1 MRLID
6 ADALMEDKIWLFGAF
21 VGDEYSMGYM
31 EALDKLEEVINKQP
45 TVEPV
50 RGECFNCSRRSWYQ
64 RGFGD
69 AMLSANKWIPCS
81 ERLPE
86 KAGKYLVT
94 IIESGSVHTS
104 VRRFNPKPKHP
115 EQNEPIFT
123 KHLPCYSGWERATK
137 GVIAW
142 MPLPAPSSV
151 EE

>member
-1 MRLID
+1 MIFVNGIPTEYGLAEVKRMID
-6 ADALMEDKIWLFGAF
+6 EKKLLEKIDNNVPDLTSDQIYKIA
-21 VGDEYSMGYM
+21 
-31 EALDKLEEVINKQP
+31 EVIVKQP
-45 TVEPV
+45 KVNE
-50 RGECFNCSRRSWYQ
+50 W
-64 RGFGD
+64 
-69 AMLSANKWIPCS
+69 LPCS

-104 VRRFNPKPKHP
+104 VRRFNPKPKHQ

-123 KHLPCYSGWERATK
+123 KHLPYYSGWERATK